1 MSRSENGWPVI
12 PENTS
17 PPLVTVKVPTKHGT
31 TKLRVRGG
39 DVALVLAHFALLWD
53 DHIEPVYGQVLD
65 DWGYAYRPVRGQA
78 SGFSNHASG
87 TAIDLNATKHPLGT
101 LTFSSVKR
109 ALLLALM
116 KPRYAGVLR
125 WGGTYSGRKDQMHV
139 EIAPG
144 ATAAQVAKVA
154 RRLRTAP
161 GGRRLRNANPGM
173 WPA

>member
-1 MSRSENGWPVI
+1 MATSENGWTVI
-12 PENTS
+12 RENVA
-17 PPLVTVKVPTKHGT
+17 PLVTVKIPTKNGT

-53 DHIEPVYGQVLD
+53 DHIEPVYGEVLD
-65 DWGYAYRPVRGQA
+65 DWGYAYRAVRGQT

-101 LTFSSVKR
+101 LTFSSAKR

-144 ATAAQVAKVA
+144 VSAAQVAKVA
-154 RRLRTAP
+154 RKLRTAS
-161 GGRRLRNANPGM
+161 GGMRIRRANPGM
-173 WPA
+173 W